1 MKLRLISW
9 NIRGLN
15 NPQKRDVVKNLLKD
29 WRGDVVC
36 LQETKLASVDGS
48 IVHSLW
54 GNPCVGWAVLDA
66 IGLAGGV
73 GVLLMWDK
81 RMFMK

>member
-1 MKLRLISW
+1 
-9 NIRGLN
+9 
-15 NPQKRDVVKNLLKD
+15 VKNLLKD
-29 WRGDVVC
+29 WRDDVVC

-66 IGLAGGV
+66 IGSAGG
-73 GVLLMWDK
+73 GGGCC
-81 RMFMK
+81 